1 MTMMI
6 KDELAMAIMLVEAL
20 LISMITNDDNNIEQ
34 LLVGWV
40 SDTMYND
47 IETYSN

>member
-20 LISMITNDDNNIEQ
+20 LISMIPNDGNNIEQ
-34 LLVGWV
+34 LLVGV
-40 SDTMYND
+40 NERYNVQ
-47 IETYSN
+47 

>member
-34 LLVGWV
+34 LLVG
-40 SDTMYND
+40 
-47 IETYSN
+47 